1 MVSRQ
6 TYGKVRAQLQISD
19 FGIEETALGVGI
31 DTDHGTIVLQVPGFG
46 NLLGDP
52 HAAFNVC
59 LRLIG
64 CIHRLRFEVRDN
76 ALARNG
82 SREHQELLEQAA
94 SAQRTLRGAET
105 APPNKPRA
113 SSHRRDRG

>member
-1 MVSRQ
+1 MVSHE

-31 DTDHGTIVLQVPGFG
+31 DTDHGPIVLQVLGFG
-46 NLLGDP
+46 NLLLDP
-52 HAAFNVC
+52 HAAFNIC

-64 CIHRLRFEVRDN
+64 SIHRLRFEVRDN

-94 SAQRTLRGAET
+94 SAQRSLRGAET

-113 SSHRRDRG
+113 SFHRRDRG